1 MTNSLSGDDL
11 KRELFIQ
18 LYQVKSEK
26 KFVED
31 IYDMLQTEQE
41 KSGMVNFLKT
51 RKNLSARTVELK
63 ALEITEPRYKA
74 KRMVAQ

>member
-1 MTNSLSGDDL
+1 MNMTDSLSGDDL
-11 KRELFIQ
+11 KKELFVQ

-41 KSGMVNFLKT
+41 KSDMVNFLKM
-51 RKNLSARTVELK
+51 RKTLSARAVELK
-63 ALEITEPRYKA
+63 ALEITDPRYKA
-74 KRMVAQ
+74 KK